1 MSLYLYVLAF
11 GSHLGRGQGPISI
24 KHGPFGIL
32 IYDTPTIFLISSN
45 SRYINVSSMNFN

>member
-11 GSHLGRGQGPISI
+11 GSHLGGKGVP
-24 KHGPFGIL
+24 PFGIL

-45 SRYINVSSMNFN
+45 SRYFN